1 MEADRA
7 VIHPDG
13 CDDESG
19 EIARDAKM
27 IRESLARLQ
36 AGDESGRALALAR
49 VATQFGLERMEV
61 FRRGLAA
68 YYRGETAEIKANWD
82 RLDTMRKA
90 YPIARRLLS
99 FLEVDGADTTSERIK
114 AMEKLAYREPILDR
128 LRELN
133 TLVAN
138 QDWNKIFARPDRYG
152 NHCGGSIP
160 SWPSG
165 SRWLSWDR

>member
-1 MEADRA
+1 
-7 VIHPDG
+7 
-13 CDDESG
+13 
-19 EIARDAKM
+19 
-27 IRESLARLQ
+27 
-36 AGDESGRALALAR
+36 
-49 VATQFGLERMEV
+49 MEV

-138 QDWNKIFARPDRYG
+138 QDWNKIFERDRIATAIIAADRSQAG
-152 NHCGGSIP
+152 RAAHAGSLGIGDQGGGECP
-160 SWPSG
+160 SF
-165 SRWLSWDR
+165 